1 MRPNFVGAAQVENPL
16 LNLRLHASRAMA
28 RAARTVQQSLHAT
41 FTETTYPLVSR
52 GTRDTHGLRC
62 GSGCPAG
69 SHPLHKELPAI
80 WSKARSTIQLRA
92 LHVPDLH
99 NPDRARGLSL
109 CQQGPWE
116 LHLVPVTPA
125 LRWDDAGGMYPLLVF
140 GLAALVLAGLGRLFA
155 TRVYLLPLWAIACYL
170 LFFAVVD
177 AAAAILGS
185 SKPSEQPSVSQL
197 VDVDLWM
204 TFIGI
209 PVSIFV
215 LTVLGGIQ
223 MMGLTQLGK
232 RMWLF
237 GAAYVI
243 RLVVGL

>member
-116 LHLVPVTPA
+116 LQ
-125 LRWDDAGGMYPLLVF
+125 
-140 GLAALVLAGLGRLFA
+140 LGEVRL
-155 TRVYLLPLWAIACYL
+155 
-170 LFFAVVD
+170 
-177 AAAAILGS
+177 
-185 SKPSEQPSVSQL
+185 
-197 VDVDLWM
+197 
-204 TFIGI
+204 
-209 PVSIFV
+209 PVSGSAEEANQV
-215 LTVLGGIQ
+215 L
-223 MMGLTQLGK
+223 
-232 RMWLF
+232 
-237 GAAYVI
+237 
-243 RLVVGL
+243 

>member
-116 LHLVPVTPA
+116 LQLGRQLRGGRRIDQEPA
-125 LRWDDAGGMYPLLVF
+125 RRQLRHSGCGEVFASTEYLRQRLGLLLTRDHEDD
-140 GLAALVLAGLGRLFA
+140 LAA
-155 TRVYLLPLWAIACYL
+155 
-170 LFFAVVD
+170 
-177 AAAAILGS
+177 
-185 SKPSEQPSVSQL
+185 
-197 VDVDLWM
+197 
-204 TFIGI
+204 
-209 PVSIFV
+209 
-215 LTVLGGIQ
+215 
-223 MMGLTQLGK
+223 
-232 RMWLF
+232 
-237 GAAYVI
+237 
-243 RLVVGL
+243 

>member
-116 LHLVPVTPA
+116 LHLDQPEDH
-125 LRWDDAGGMYPLLVF
+125 LDAPYI
-140 GLAALVLAGLGRLFA
+140 ATALVGHLELAKERRQVILA
-155 TRVYLLPLWAIACYL
+155 THSPN
-170 LFFAVVD
+170 
-177 AAAAILGS
+177 
-185 SKPSEQPSVSQL
+185 
-197 VDVDLWM
+197 
-204 TFIGI
+204 
-209 PVSIFV
+209 
-215 LTVLGGIQ
+215 LTVLGDAELVIPMYADAGR
-223 MMGLTQLGK
+223 GSP
-232 RMWLF
+232 RDP
-237 GAAYVI
+237 GAVD
-243 RLVVGL
+243 RPET